1 MEDPARMESPHPTI
15 ADNRRVDGRAFVSS
29 GRTMGMVRPSRRRK
43 QTTMN
48 TLSTSQDALGDV
60 ASSMGDVVSDGAEL
74 AADLVDGLTDVADVA
89 IDTIASTSRVGV
101 RLVGRTFRFIARRP
115 REVLVAVV
123 IVAAV
128 AAVLSYLKSNS
139 ADSSAA

>member
-1 MEDPARMESPHPTI
+1 
-15 ADNRRVDGRAFVSS
+15 
-29 GRTMGMVRPSRRRK
+29 
-43 QTTMN
+43 MN
-48 TLSTSQDALGDV
+48 TLSTTHDALGDV

-74 AADLVDGLTDVADVA
+74 AADLVDGLTDVAEVA

-101 RLVGRTFRFIARRP
+101 RVLGRTIRFVARHP
-115 REVLVAVV
+115 REVIVGVA

-128 AAVLSYLKSNS
+128 IAVLGYLKSNS